1 MNLIFFQILKS
12 FLLKSEKKN
21 ILKKDASYLEIAWH
35 SKRQKKNIDKREI
48 KKSGKKL
55 NNNKYLFTFTFLC
68 RKIFILLKKY
78 IWKNIDFVD
87 AVLWPK
93 ILDNKLGILMLV
105 LIAMDYCF
113 FFMFHRST
121 LNLEKEQKNL
131 LGKVFGSLYS
141 SNLVCLRQKFFK
153 VYISQKHVPNLER
166 NRKNSVR
173 ISVKNFANL

>member
-1 MNLIFFQILKS
+1 
-12 FLLKSEKKN
+12 
-21 ILKKDASYLEIAWH
+21 
-35 SKRQKKNIDKREI
+35 
-48 KKSGKKL
+48 
-55 NNNKYLFTFTFLC
+55 
-68 RKIFILLKKY
+68 
-78 IWKNIDFVD
+78 
-87 AVLWPK
+87 
-93 ILDNKLGILMLV
+93 MLV

-141 SNLVCLRQKFFK
+141 SNLVCLLQKFFK

>member
-1 MNLIFFQILKS
+1 
-12 FLLKSEKKN
+12 
-21 ILKKDASYLEIAWH
+21 
-35 SKRQKKNIDKREI
+35 
-48 KKSGKKL
+48 
-55 NNNKYLFTFTFLC
+55 
-68 RKIFILLKKY
+68 
-78 IWKNIDFVD
+78 
-87 AVLWPK
+87 
-93 ILDNKLGILMLV
+93 MLV

-113 FFMFHRST
+113 FFMFHRRT

-141 SNLVCLRQKFFK
+141 SNLVCLLQKFFK